1 MSNPRAL
8 QAVLFDMD
16 GTLVDSEKLWSVALD
31 DLAANYGGEL
41 SQAARA
47 AMVGTNMADSMRLF
61 HDDLG
66 LDGDMSESQSL
77 LEDRVKELIL
87 LGLPWRVGAQELLHE
102 VRAAGVPTALVTAT
116 HRHVVDVMLPTLGPE
131 HFDVVVCGD
140 EVAHAKPHPEP
151 YLRAA
156 RLLGVSP
163 ERCVAIEDS
172 PTGAA
177 AAEAAGCAVLAV
189 PSEVEV
195 PPGER
200 RTIRDSLSGVDLA
213 YLRDLTAEARR
224 TAPPR
229 TPTS

>member
-1 MSNPRAL
+1 MTTL

-16 GTLVDSEKLWSVALD
+16 GTLVDSEKLWSLALD
-31 DLAANYGGEL
+31 DLATNYGGQL
-41 SQAARA
+41 SPAARE
-47 AMVGTNMADSMRLF
+47 AMVGTNMAASMRLF

-66 LDGDMSESQSL
+66 LDGDIVESQGL
-77 LEDRVKELIL
+77 LEERVKELIQ

-102 VRAAGVPTALVTAT
+102 VRAAGIPTALVTAT
-116 HRHVVDVMLPTLGPE
+116 HRHVVEVALPVLGPE

-140 EVAHAKPHPEP
+140 EVTETKPHPEP
-151 YLRAA
+151 YLQAA

-200 RTIRDSLSGVDLA
+200 RTILASLSGIDLA
-213 YLRDLTAEARR
+213 YLRALT
-224 TAPPR
+224 TGG
-229 TPTS
+229 